1 MPRKLLR
8 KRTYLH
14 SLRDILSYIA
24 QDKKSAAIH
33 FEQTLNAKLSLLPE
47 NPEIYRTS
55 LYRDDPAYRDMTF
68 MGYTVVYRVTDE
80 AIEVLDIF
88 KWRVPENV

>member
-14 SLRDILSYIA
+14 SLREILTYIV

-33 FEQTLNAKLSLLPE
+33 FEQALNAKLSLLPE
-47 NPEIYRTS
+47 SPKIYRAS

-68 MGYTVVYRVTDE
+68 MGYTVVYRISDE

-88 KWRVPENV
+88 KWRMPK